1 MGHGPGRCPGCRF
14 AGVGLALV
22 MERGAPVVRGAAPH
36 QNGGW
41 DVFGEFEIDGAKA
54 IGHLVHLAIAYVLAL
69 PIGWDREARARS
81 AGVRT
86 FPLVA
91 VGACAYMLAS
101 LHFLGA
107 AADAHARV
115 IYGIIT
121 GIGFIGGGA
130 ILKQDDGVT
139 GTATAASIWST
150 GAIGIAVA
158 LDRFEIA
165 IVLAAINYATLR
177 FGRRLK
183 DRANRGAGSSQPD
196 HPAAAP
202 PAAEED
208 RHR

>member
-1 MGHGPGRCPGCRF
+1 MF
-14 AGVGLALV
+14 D
-22 MERGAPVVRGAAPH
+22 
-36 QNGGW
+36 QF
-41 DVFGEFEIDGAKA
+41 DIDAAKA
-54 IGHLVHLAIAYVLAL
+54 VSHLLHLAIAYVLAL

-91 VGACAYMLAS
+91 VGACAYMLAG

-107 AADAHARV
+107 SADAHARV

-158 LDRFEIA
+158 LDRLEIA
-165 IVLAAINYATLR
+165 ILLSAVNYLTLR

-183 DRANRGAGSSQPD
+183 DRATHRHGLPGAE
-196 HPAAAP
+196 P
-202 PAAEED
+202 PAGLSSAEEEHHD
-208 RHR
+208 RPR